1 MSIVN
6 LEAIDK
12 MNKALTLLDNGESIG
27 TEHLAGKVIMNLDLG
42 LWIKVWYTMDRE
54 VYFIDMRGKR
64 VKGKLVK
71 GDDNNLYVEL
81 DDTTRLLLLRINE
94 TMHYN
99 YTPYYDIESKS
110 SFKGE
115 RISEIDMYWKSSM

>member
-110 SFKGE
+110 RFKGE

>member
-6 LEAIDK
+6 LEAINQ
-12 MNKALTLLDNGESIG
+12 MNKALTSLGNGEPIG
-27 TEHLAGKVIMNLDLG
+27 TEHLAGKVIINLDLG
-42 LWIKVWYTMDRE
+42 QWIKTWYLMRKE

-64 VKGKLVK
+64 VKGILVE

-81 DDTTRLLLLRINE
+81 DDKTRLLLLRINE

-99 YTPYYDIESKS
+99 YTPYYDIESKN

-115 RISEIDMYWKSSM
+115 KISEIDMYWKSSL